1 MERSAV
7 FGGLQPN
14 YLVYPS
20 RNSSSLPF
28 SGHRARLP
36 NFSPPPSLSLKVIR
50 CPSRFP
56 SPPPLLNAYLF
67 DFFFVWFLGSYKSRF
82 LLVLKLCLLLS
93 VELRFLIHTG
103 VFCSVVFVVGVKD
116 LFEYVVVTSHVFV
129 VCFGRDT
136 FELADIDWDDL
147 GFAYVPTDYMY
158 SMKCTKGGN
167 FSKGELQ
174 RYGNIE
180 LNPSAGVLN
189 YGQVFLSFIYLFFK
203 LYVLN

>member
-1 MERSAV
+1 
-7 FGGLQPN
+7 
-14 YLVYPS
+14 
-20 RNSSSLPF
+20 
-28 SGHRARLP
+28 
-36 NFSPPPSLSLKVIR
+36 
-50 CPSRFP
+50 
-56 SPPPLLNAYLF
+56 
-67 DFFFVWFLGSYKSRF
+67 
-82 LLVLKLCLLLS
+82 
-93 VELRFLIHTG
+93 
-103 VFCSVVFVVGVKD
+103 
-116 LFEYVVVTSHVFV
+116 V
-129 VCFGRDT
+129 VCFGSDT